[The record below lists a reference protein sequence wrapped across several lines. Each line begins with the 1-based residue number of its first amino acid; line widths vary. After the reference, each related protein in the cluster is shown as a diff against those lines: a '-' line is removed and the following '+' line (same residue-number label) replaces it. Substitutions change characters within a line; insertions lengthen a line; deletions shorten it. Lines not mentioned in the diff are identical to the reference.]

1 MPMSAKE
8 IIERIQKVI
17 PGALVELKD
26 LAGDN
31 DHWEATVT
39 SDVFAG
45 MPLVNQHKL
54 VYSAFGEDMGTVLH
68 ALAVKTQAS
77 GATQAISNL

>member
-8 IIERIQKVI
+8 ITERIQKII
-17 PGALVELKD
+17 PDAMIELKD

-39 SDVFAG
+39 SDAFAG

-54 VYSAFGEDMGTVLH
+54 VYSAFGSDMGTVLH
-68 ALAVKTQAS
+68 ALAVKTRTSVA
-77 GATQAISNL
+77 A